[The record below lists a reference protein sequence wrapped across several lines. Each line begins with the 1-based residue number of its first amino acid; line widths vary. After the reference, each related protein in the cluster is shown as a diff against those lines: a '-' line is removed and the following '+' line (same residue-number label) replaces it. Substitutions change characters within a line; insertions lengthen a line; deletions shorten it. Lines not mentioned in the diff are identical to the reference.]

1 MDTKLIAQ
9 ASQLSMQEQ
18 LELVDALWDNISKS
32 NFFTP
37 TQVQK
42 AELDRRLAELDAN
55 PEDVVAWS
63 DVKAEALSHIG
74 R

>member
-1 MDTKLIAQ
+1 MNTQLIQQ

-32 NFFTP
+32 NFFSP
-37 TQVQK
+37 TQAQK

-63 DVKAEALSHIG
+63 EVKAQALSHIG